1 MKLSTLIH
9 WMGEGNTQE
18 FYDFVKSYLNDDYR
32 LLFKLLEKNNLLDD
46 DVVSA
51 FLEEELFTEWFSY
64 MYYVDPQYVI
74 DYIIEN
80 YFDDVK
86 LDGNRY
92 WLSIDK
98 KSLADL
104 FETNRWG
111 EGSRGIAKK
120 VLSDDY
126 EEFFNYVEIHNLED
140 DVISELNPDNLNL
153 LKEAVYQELEGQEI
167 EIDGETDII
176 TLEKVM
182 DMDEDELSD
191 FIKDHTPDVYGNLS
205 SLYNSSYEY
214 AYEEEV
220 YNDVMRELKSLFG
233 VENFSREV
241 PYKRK
246 TYKAGTTERIEVDD
260 YLYQVDVTNLLPE
273 VISGILDMGGYNSD
287 NDFEYYGSF
296 EGVMNFFIRES
307 KPLSFTAPDYADF
320 QLVSKNLNEM
330 FRDYI

>member
-9 WMGEGNTQE
+9 WMGEGDTQE
-18 FYDFVKSYLNDDYR
+18 FYDFVKSYLNNDYR

-46 DVVSA
+46 DVVST

-98 KSLADL
+98 ESLAHL

-120 VLSDDY
+120 VLSSDY
-126 EEFFNYVEIHNLED
+126 EEFFNYIEIENLEA

-153 LKEAVYQELEGQEI
+153 LKESVYQELEGEEI

-176 TLEKVM
+176 TLEKIM
-182 DMDEDELSD
+182 NMGDKELSD
-191 FIKDHTPDVYGNLS
+191 LIKDHASDVYSNLS

-220 YNDVMRELKSLFG
+220 YNDVMGELKSLFG
-233 VENFSREV
+233 VGNFSREV

-273 VISGILDMGGYNSD
+273 VISGVLDMGGHNSD
-287 NDFEYYGSF
+287 NDFDYYGNF
-296 EGVMNFFIRES
+296 EGIMNFFIRET
-307 KPLSFTAPDYADF
+307 KPLSFIAPDYADF